1 MYSRSRGFTLVELMV
16 IVVLLGVMVAFAIPS
31 FVNLIKGNS
40 MASARNDLQK
50 SLDYARAMAMT
61 NKTGAQVCVADGTI
75 TISQADKAERF
86 ISRTSRDDKR
96 VEYGYKYSW
105 AVVSNISAR
114 EYKNIGSNG
123 LDSGC
128 VVFANNGTIPVLAKR
143 KAPPLD
149 QDGKC
154 NTSGGGSSFVYENGF
169 FGKSDGATDPEWQI
183 IFNSAGHYTVK
194 PKGGDLTGEESWDTF
209 DC

>member
-75 TISQADKAERF
+75 TISNARKAERV
-86 ISRTSRDDKR
+86 IASTSKGGDLVK
-96 VEYGYKYSW
+96 YGFKYEW
-105 AVVSNISAR
+105 ETVSKLSSR
-114 EYKNIGSNG
+114 EYNSIGSSG

-128 VVFANNGTIPVLAKR
+128 VVFASNGTIPALEKVK
-143 KAPPLD
+143 KPPIG

-154 NTSGGGSSFVYENGF
+154 NTSGGLSSFVYTSGF

-194 PKGGDLTGEESWDTF
+194 PKGADLTGEESWDTF